1 MIETQAFSDQHNDIF
16 VPIKP
21 QCGNFL
27 TRKVIETEKTENDFI
42 EKVNVRPEGI
52 SVAQTF

>member
-1 MIETQAFSDQHNDIF
+1 MRKLSYEESDLR
-16 VPIKP
+16 PK
-21 QCGNFL
+21 
-27 TRKVIETEKTENDFI
+27 KTENDFI